1 MPLPSIRTGADASPA
16 AAESTTQD
24 AAWRLLAWLAVVFVV
39 VGLIDIIVAWT
50 PLRIGTPEWEF
61 GTVTGTL
68 NNLPVPAM
76 GLILLLAS
84 GAALERRGQVVAAL
98 GVAVLLLMVLLLM
111 GILYGLTA
119 PLAWKAGTEAVGRS
133 AVGGSMLKSMA
144 AFISYCSLCVISIT
158 FAATNLR
165 RR

>member
-1 MPLPSIRTGADASPA
+1 MPLPSIRAGVDAPPA
-16 AAESTTQD
+16 AAEST
-24 AAWRLLAWLAVVFVV
+24 ASENAWHLLAWLAVAFVV
-39 VGLIDIIVAWT
+39 VGLIDILVAWT

-111 GILYGLTA
+111 AVLYGLTA

-144 AFISYCSLCVISIT
+144 AFIAYFSLCVISIT
-158 FAATNLR
+158 FAVKNLR